1 MDLSTS
7 DVLKYEVSAFDE
19 YHNPISPNTTIRK
32 LKDFKIPEKYIS
44 PVGATI
50 YLEIPR
56 SELGKYKQ
64 IIEKLPGEGLIVQL
78 C

>member
-1 MDLSTS
+1 MDLSIL
-7 DVLKYEVSAFDE
+7 DVVKNEISAFDE
-19 YHNPISPNTTIRK
+19 YENPISPNTVIRK
-32 LKDFKIPEKYIS
+32 LKGLEIPEKYIS

-50 YLEIPR
+50 YLEIPK
-56 SELGKYKQ
+56 SELDKYMQ